1 MTKNT
6 TMTTDPIPS
15 GAEQPTPDWIL
26 QAAKSWFFNDA
37 NSAEE
42 LAKHI
47 ARYEPKARFPADW
60 HHKPHRRPC
69 RDKTA
74 KGSGELVE
82 RLIATLRVI
91 ENMTNAVTPPG
102 ATAPQSTV
110 AAWKRT
116 QQIHGAAKSALYFY
130 DGFRQSSITHPSQP
144 PASNAAHAP
153 KEQPA
158 SAAVR
163 EGDAK

>member
-1 MTKNT
+1 MSD
-6 TMTTDPIPS
+6 TDPTPS

-82 RLIATLRVI
+82 RLIATLREL
-91 ENMTNAVTPPG
+91 ENMTNAMTPPG
-102 ATAPQSTV
+102 ATAPQSVV
-110 AAWKRT
+110 AAWRRT
-116 QQIHGAAKSALYFY
+116 QEIHGAAKSALYFY
-130 DGFRQSSITHPSQP
+130 D
-144 PASNAAHAP
+144 
-153 KEQPA
+153 
-158 SAAVR
+158 SAQQ
-163 EGDAK
+163 GGGK